1 MEDKVEARY
10 CPVARP
16 GYGAHGCGWWPAVCR
31 QLAGCRG
38 LPDPVLAANSARPQP
53 AHCLARWQGAGTL
66 AQTAA
71 TNSAVNIARN
81 RGQRGREEGVDR
93 TFKRPPR

>member
-1 MEDKVEARY
+1 MEDKIEARY

-16 GYGAHGCGWWPAVCR
+16 GYGAHGRGWWPAVCR

-71 TNSAVNIARN
+71 TNSAVNIGTEPGAERQ
-81 RGQRGREEGVDR
+81 GGGVE
-93 TFKRPPR
+93 